1 MKIGIKILLDNDKVG
16 AKELIKKENVDNYYI
31 LYHGTSS
38 GRLGFIKSKPTKL
51 FLTDS
56 EDVATY
62 YAAKGGEDYF
72 MTKEIEFEKQYGE
85 TPDEY
90 FNTTENGELPMFKA
104 LYPKNETPT
113 VIKFQIPKSLIKNI
127 NDFIGYKGGE
137 LLIEPKY
144 ISEVINVGWDELDY

>member
-1 MKIGIKILLDNDKVG
+1 MELREFIKTTIREYLNENDN
-16 AKELIKKENVDNYYI
+16 NYYT

-38 GRLGFIKSKPTKL
+38 GRLNNIKSNPTKL

-72 MTKEIEFEKQYGE
+72 MNKEIEFEKQYGE

-90 FNTTENGELPMFKA
+90 FNTSENGELLMFKA
-104 LYPKNETPT
+104 LYPKGETPI
-113 VIKFQIPKSLIKNI
+113 VIKFNIPKNIIKNI
-127 NDFIGYKGGE
+127 NNFIGYKGSE
-137 LLIEPKY
+137 LLVEPNY
-144 ISEVINVGWDELDY
+144 ISEIINIDFNDLDY

>member
-1 MKIGIKILLDNDKVG
+1 MSEDIRKMIDKV
-16 AKELIKKENVDNYYI
+16 KNFKQFVNENVDNYYT

-38 GRLGFIKSKPTKL
+38 GRLNLIKSKPTKL

-90 FNTTENGELPMFKA
+90 FNTSENGELPMFKA
-104 LYPKNETPT
+104 LYPKNETPI
-113 VIKFQIPKSLIKNI
+113 VIKFNIPKNIIKNI

-137 LLIEPKY
+137 LLVEPNY
-144 ISEVINVGWDELDY
+144 ISEIINIDFDDLDY

>member
-1 MKIGIKILLDNDKVG
+1 MIDKIKNYGQYIN
-16 AKELIKKENVDNYYI
+16 ENIDDFYT

-38 GRLGFIKSKPTKL
+38 GRLNDIKTKPTKL
-51 FLTDS
+51 FLTTN

-72 MTKEIEFEKQYGE
+72 MTKEIEFEKQHGV

-90 FNTTENGELPMFKA
+90 FDTQENGELPMFKA
-104 LYPKNETPT
+104 LYPKNESPI
-113 VIKFQIPKSLIKNI
+113 VLKLKIPKNIIKNI

-137 LLIEPKY
+137 LLIEPNY
-144 ISEVINVGWDELDY
+144 ISEIINVDWDSLDY

>member
-1 MKIGIKILLDNDKVG
+1 MSKDIREMIDKVNNF
-16 AKELIKKENVDNYYI
+16 KQFVNENSEQDYI

-38 GRLGFIKSKPTKL
+38 DRLDNIKSKPTNL
-51 FLTDS
+51 FVTVD
-56 EDVATY
+56 EDAATY

-90 FNTTENGELPMFKA
+90 FDTSENGELPMFKA
-104 LYPKNETPT
+104 LYQKNATP
-113 VIKFQIPKSLIKNI
+113 IILKLKIPKHKITNI

-137 LLIEPKY
+137 LLVEPNE
-144 ISEVINVGWDELDY
+144 IIDVINVDWDELDY

>member
-1 MKIGIKILLDNDKVG
+1 MKLIITEEQYNFILL
-16 AKELIKKENVDNYYI
+16 ENTDTFT

-38 GRLGFIKSKPTKL
+38 GRLDGIKSKPNKL
-51 FLTDS
+51 FLTTD

-72 MTKEIEFEKQYGE
+72 MNKEIEFEEQYGE

-90 FNTTENGELPMFKA
+90 FNTQEYGELPMFKA
-104 LYPKNETPT
+104 LYPKNETPII
-113 VIKFQIPKSLIKNI
+113 IKIEIPKKLIKNI

-137 LLIEPKY
+137 LIVKPKY
-144 ISEVINVGWDELDY
+144 ISDIISVDWNDLEF

>member
-1 MKIGIKILLDNDKVG
+1 MSEDIREMIDKV
-16 AKELIKKENVDNYYI
+16 KSFKQFVNENLEQYYI

-38 GRLGFIKSKPTKL
+38 DRLDNIKSKPTKL
-51 FLTDS
+51 FVTVD
-56 EDVATY
+56 EDAATY

-90 FNTTENGELPMFKA
+90 FETSEYGELPMFKA
-104 LYPKNETPT
+104 LYPKNATP
-113 VIKFQIPKSLIKNI
+113 IILKLRIPKHKITNI

-137 LLIEPKY
+137 LLVEPNEI
-144 ISEVINVGWDELDY
+144 ISVINVDWDELDY